1 MIRDWKTVGRSLLVF
16 KVIKNRV
23 FELLEKK
30 LQYDTYKSIR
40 IWYEHLTTRDKKH
53 LYRAAYFHK
62 KKKNA
67 KEKYCIIRLQAP
79 GLMTFA
85 AAIQYIFVYEWAKNK
100 GYIPVLDLEFEYN
113 YMHNRLGEDNVWE
126 YTFEQPISVK
136 EALQKD
142 WVLVESINVGD
153 KWLPQTCLDINGK
166 ADDHYLH
173 AVQDNWRNYYRKV
186 HQYIEPIWTFK
197 EDILDKYKT
206 KYADKIRGEN
216 VLGVMLREAFSKE
229 ASEKITDTWAKECY
243 NQHPMAPDIYST
255 IEIVKECM
263 KRWKCQK
270 ILLCTAYEE
279 SLEAF
284 QREFGERFVLYI
296 ERKRCSLN
304 TMVTIND
311 TIRMDAEEICARVQE
326 NGMDEIVR
334 TYSYEVIALADC
346 QYFIGAK
353 CSGTSAALAINGGKY
368 KDIYILPDANN
379 IKRY

>member
-1 MIRDWKTVGRSLLVF
+1 MF

-53 LYRAAYFHK
+53 LYRGAYFHK

-67 KEKYCIIRLQAP
+67 EEKYCIIRLQAP

-85 AAIQYIFVYEWAKNK
+85 AAIQYIFVYEWVKNK

-113 YMHNRLGEDNVWE
+113 YMHNRLGEDNIWE
-126 YTFEQPISVK
+126 YTFEQPVSVA
-136 EALQKD
+136 EALRKE

-173 AVQDNWRNYYRKV
+173 AVQDNWREYYRKV
-186 HQYIEPIWTFK
+186 HQYIEPIWTYKK
-197 EDILDKYKT
+197 EILKEYKEKYS
-206 KYADKIRGEN
+206 GEIERNN
-216 VLGVMLREAFSKE
+216 VLGVVLREDF
-229 ASEKITDTWAKECY
+229 SEKAQQTRINDKAKECY
-243 NQHPMAPDIYST
+243 NFHPISPDLKDT
-255 IEIVKECM
+255 IEIVKEYM
-263 KRWKCQK
+263 EKWKCQK
-270 ILLCTAYEE
+270 IFLSTMFAE
-279 SLEAF
+279 SVSLF
-284 QREFGERFVLYI
+284 QEEFGKDIVFFV
-296 ERKRCSLN
+296 ERKRESFDIVKKSDEWIEMGEKEIYHYCK
-304 TMVTIND
+304 ND
-311 TIRMDAEEICARVQE
+311 NLLERTKKYGNEILTVA
-326 NGMDEIVR
+326 N
-334 TYSYEVIALADC
+334 C

>member
-1 MIRDWKTVGRSLLVF
+1 MF

-30 LQYDTYKSIR
+30 LQYNTYKSIR

-113 YMHNRLGEDNVWE
+113 YMHNRLGEDNIWE
-126 YTFEQPISVK
+126 YTFEQPVSVA
-136 EALQKD
+136 EALRKD

-153 KWLPQTCLDINGK
+153 KWLPQTCLDINGE

-173 AVQDNWRNYYRKV
+173 AVQDNWRDYYRKV
-186 HQYIEPIWTFK
+186 HEYIEPIWTFK
-197 EDILDKYKT
+197 KDIVKEYKRKY
-206 KYADKIRGEN
+206 YGEIERSN
-216 VLGVMLREAFSKE
+216 VLGVVLREEFSEE
-229 ASEKITDTWAKECY
+229 AQRMRSNSKAKECY
-243 NQHPMAPDIYST
+243 NQHPSAPDLEDIIKTVKGY
-255 IEIVKECM
+255 IE
-263 KRWKCQK
+263 RWNCQK
-270 ILLCTAYEE
+270 IFLSTIYERSIRSFQE
-279 SLEAF
+279 S
-284 QREFGERFVLYI
+284 FGENFVLYVERERLSFDITEESDYVI
-296 ERKRCSLN
+296 E
-304 TMVTIND
+304 
-311 TIRMDAEEICARVQE
+311 MDAKELYDCCKKQDLLERSVKYAEEILA
-326 NGMDEIVR
+326 I
-334 TYSYEVIALADC
+334 ADC
-346 QYFIGAK
+346 QYFLGAK